1 MAVIAGRPAV
11 TESGLSACFIFQPV
25 ARAREAWREIE
36 TDNENKKAHNMD
48 IHLTFGPL
56 LALIAG
62 ILILLM
68 PKLLNFIVA
77 LYLILVGL
85 IGVFGLNAF
94 HLH

>member
-1 MAVIAGRPAV
+1 MAVIAGQPAV
-11 TESGLSACFIFQPV
+11 TESGLSACFNFQPV
-25 ARAREAWREIE
+25 ALAHWARRDAEYH
-36 TDNENKKAHNMD
+36 NKKEHNMD
-48 IHLTFGPL
+48 IHLTIGPL
-56 LALIAG
+56 LSLIAG

-85 IGVFGLNAF
+85 VGIFGLSAF